1 MFIGKVGE
9 EERSIAFLVSC
20 MNTGTSIKS
29 FLQAFF
35 LLSYVE
41 FSCGHACDIINPRR
55 KSKNRLPFI
64 RLTLALKAAM
74 IGGTFEK
81 LLSIRDNRA
90 LRLD

>member
-41 FSCGHACDIINPRR
+41 FSCGHACDIINPPE
-55 KSKNRLPFI
+55 KKQKPASVH
-64 RLTLALKAAM
+64 KANPNPQ
-74 IGGTFEK
+74 GGYDWWNLREA
-81 LLSIRDNRA
+81 SIDKRQSRA
-90 LRLD
+90 